1 MFASTRIL
9 LPLLLA
15 MPLATLAQTT
25 QKVTVPLPS
34 ALGREEY
41 EVLPGPPPVR
51 QGTYR
56 YYAGRKGN
64 TLIRQGYYAAD
75 QPDSLWTEYYES
87 GKPLKSQGIYRQG
100 RRFGEWKYYG
110 ADGKPT
116 LRYDH
121 SASRV
126 LFKAPGPTRHQLV
139 FQPVAQGVSFSTEP
153 LYTQGTDGLLMFIG
167 KTLRYPAMA
176 LRSQLMGTVTI
187 GFTIDTTGKT
197 SDYRVVKGLG
207 MGADEEAMRVVQL
220 LPGTWIP
227 ASANGQPVPAEC
239 LVPVT
244 FAIR

>member
-1 MFASTRIL
+1 MLLSTRFL

-25 QKVTVPLPS
+25 QKVTVPLPT
-34 ALGREEY
+34 APGREEY

-64 TLIRQGYYAAD
+64 TLIRQGYYTAN

-87 GKPLKSQGIYRQG
+87 GKRLMSQGIYRQG
-100 RRFGEWKYYG
+100 RKFGEWKYYS
-110 ADGKPT
+110 ADGTPT
-116 LRYDH
+116 LRYDY
-121 SASRV
+121 SAGRI
-126 LFKAPGPTRHQLV
+126 LFKAPSTMRHQLA
-139 FQPVAQGVSFSTEP
+139 FQPVAQGAPFSTEP
-153 LYTQGTDGLLMFIG
+153 LYTEGTDALLIFVG
-167 KTLRYPAMA
+167 RTLRYPAMA
-176 LRSQLMGTVTI
+176 LRNRLMGTVTI
-187 GFTIDTTGKT
+187 GFTIDTAGKT
-197 SDYRVVKGLG
+197 SGYRVVKGLG